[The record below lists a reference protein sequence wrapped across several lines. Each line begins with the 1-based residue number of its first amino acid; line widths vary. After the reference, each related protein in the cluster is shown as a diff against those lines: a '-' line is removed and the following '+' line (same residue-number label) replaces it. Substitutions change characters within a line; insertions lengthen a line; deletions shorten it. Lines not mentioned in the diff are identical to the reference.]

1 MTLVSIHGLS
11 KHFTQR
17 AWPKAPVVA
26 QAVTEVSLEIE
37 EGETLGLV
45 GESGCGKSTLGRT
58 VLRLVEPSAGTITF
72 AGEDITH
79 RSQAALRPL
88 RKQMQMIFQEPYAS
102 LDPRMTIGAAIAE
115 PLVIHAFGDK
125 AARTAKVEELLAM
138 VGLLGVVACLFL
150 LVLSG
155 GLRQRVG
162 IARVLVVV

>member
-17 AWPKAPVVA
+17 AWAKAPVVA
-26 QAVTEVSLEIE
+26 QAVTDVSLEIE

-72 AGEDITH
+72 AGEDITP

-88 RKQMQMIFQEPYAS
+88 RKQMQMIFQDPYAS
-102 LDPRMTIGAAIAE
+102 LEPQKTNSAAIAE
-115 PLVIHAFGDK
+115 PLVI
-125 AARTAKVEELLAM
+125 
-138 VGLLGVVACLFL
+138 
-150 LVLSG
+150 
-155 GLRQRVG
+155 
-162 IARVLVVV
+162 